1 MIEFTHVSKDF
12 GSGEKMVRAVRDVS
26 LTIQDG
32 EIFGIIGFSGAGKS
46 TLVRCI
52 NLLERPTNGTV
63 VVDGKEMTALSP
75 KELRLA
81 RRKIGMIFQHF
92 NLMPSRTV
100 FGNVAYPLQGQGLS
114 KQAIQ
119 NKVRKLLKLVDIADK
134 ETAYP
139 SQLSGGQKQRV
150 AIARALVND
159 PDLVLLDLTLP
170 VKDGQHICHE
180 VRRES
185 EVPII
190 VLTSRTTEID
200 EVMAMTLG
208 ADDFVPKPYSARVLV
223 ARINALLRRTAAAG
237 ERSTLVHKGL
247 ELDLAR
253 SMVTNTQTGTSTELT
268 KNELRILSL
277 LLSRAGKIVSRSAI
291 MQDLWDS
298 DAFVDDNTLTVNIN
312 RLRTTLEKIGIKGYL
327 TTHRGQ
333 GYSV

>member
-1 MIEFTHVSKDF
+1 MALIYIVEDDEPIRRELADILVRAGFEVEACELFEHVS
-12 GSGEKMVRAVRDVS
+12 RD
-26 LTIQDG
+26 I
-32 EIFGIIGFSGAGKS
+32 
-46 TLVRCI
+46 
-52 NLLERPTNGTV
+52 
-63 VVDGKEMTALSP
+63 
-75 KELRLA
+75 LA
-81 RRKIGMIFQHF
+81 
-92 NLMPSRTV
+92 
-100 FGNVAYPLQGQGLS
+100 A
-114 KQAIQ
+114 A
-119 NKVRKLLKLVDIADK
+119 
-134 ETAYP
+134 
-139 SQLSGGQKQRV
+139 
-150 AIARALVND
+150 

-170 VKDGQHICHE
+170 VKDGCHE

-208 ADDFVPKPYSARVLV
+208 ADDFISKPYSARVLV
-223 ARINALLRRTAAAG
+223 ARINALLRRTTSAG
-237 ERSTLVHKGL
+237 ERSTMVHKGL

-253 SMVTNTQTGTSTELT
+253 STVTNTTTGDSTELT

-277 LLSRAGKIVSRSAI
+277 LLGRAGKIVSRSAI

-312 RLRTTLEKIGIKGYL
+312 RLRATLDKIGIKGYL

>member
-1 MIEFTHVSKDF
+1 MALIY
-12 GSGEKMVRAVRDVS
+12 
-26 LTIQDG
+26 
-32 EIFGIIGFSGAGKS
+32 
-46 TLVRCI
+46 
-52 NLLERPTNGTV
+52 V
-63 VVDGKEMTALSP
+63 VEDDEP
-75 KELRLA
+75 I
-81 RRKIGMIFQHF
+81 RRE
-92 NLMPSRTV
+92 
-100 FGNVAYPLQGQGLS
+100 
-114 KQAIQ
+114 
-119 NKVRKLLKLVDIADK
+119 LVDI
-134 ETAYP
+134 
-139 SQLSGGQKQRV
+139 L
-150 AIARALVND
+150 ARAGFEVEACESFEHVSRDILAAA

-180 VRRES
+180 VRHES

-253 SMVTNTQTGTSTELT
+253 SMVTNTATGDSTELT

-312 RLRTTLEKIGIKGYL
+312 RLRTTLEKIGVKGYL
-327 TTHRGQ
+327 TTYRGQ